1 MIGLYLPVDHLGL
14 QSPEVVKTS
23 SLEMLISSMSP
34 KWRAPKEVWCFIITL
49 SDEILKPSTNLL
61 KGSDCMD
68 FGEKIKSL
76 REAKGMT
83 QQKLADQ
90 LFVTRQTVSK
100 WEVGSR
106 YPDLLT
112 TKSLAVIL
120 GASIDDLVSDEET
133 YMDKRQA
140 MLVNVK
146 RDRIAAT
153 FYPIILLFS
162 VIPLLF
168 LLDDDPYYWF
178 TLLIDKNAYFTV
190 LDYGWWSLM
199 YFGNIVFFVAIIVLS
214 VIGLFSIWRKELSLR
229 NVAVMGIA
237 IYGYTGIHALFTII
251 APFTLDTY
259 AQNHI
264 VEGIFLFIVTGCLV
278 LACIYGAYAT
288 YKQFI
293 SGKKQSSSETMLIN
307 AFVCITMLISYPLFI
322 NTHYTI
328 NVDVCYH
335 HGSVISVLMMLSVI
349 TIITS
354 RNKAVEK
361 KAAFSETEKSII
373 SNT

>member
-1 MIGLYLPVDHLGL
+1 
-14 QSPEVVKTS
+14 
-23 SLEMLISSMSP
+23 
-34 KWRAPKEVWCFIITL
+34 
-49 SDEILKPSTNLL
+49 
-61 KGSDCMD
+61 MD

-133 YMDKRQA
+133 YVDKRQA
-140 MLVNVK
+140 LLANVR

-153 FYPIILLFS
+153 FYPVILLFS

-168 LLDDDPYYWF
+168 LLDDDPHYWF
-178 TLLIDKNAYFTV
+178 TLLIDKNAYF
-190 LDYGWWSLM
+190 DIFDNGWWSLI
-199 YFGNIVFFVAIIVLS
+199 YFGYIVFFVAVIVLS
-214 VIGLFSIWRKELSLR
+214 VTGLFSIWRKELCIR
-229 NVAVMGIA
+229 NVAALGIA
-237 IYGYTGIHALFTII
+237 IYSYTGIHALFLII
-251 APFTLDTY
+251 APFTLGAD
-259 AQNHI
+259 AQNYI
-264 VEGIFLFIVTGCLV
+264 AEGIFLYIVTGCLV
-278 LACIYGAYAT
+278 LACIYGAYVT
-288 YKQFI
+288 YRQFI
-293 SGKKQSSSETMLIN
+293 TGKKQSSSETMLIN
-307 AFVCITMLISYPLFI
+307 TFVCILMLISYPLFI
-322 NTHYTI
+322 NTHYTM
-328 NVDVCYH
+328 NVEVFYH

-349 TIITS
+349 TIIMS

-361 KAAFSETEKSII
+361 KTELSEVEKSVN